1 MSIVSVSIPE
11 EFLKD
16 VESAGKQLGFKGRS
30 ETFRAALISLI
41 EEAEQST
48 KLKGIV
54 DAVFVV
60 VHFKKNEPEITKLK
74 HIFGNILKSQLHN
87 CITGN
92 TCLEVF
98 VLKGDAE
105 QITALANRF
114 RTNKNVKYSKL
125 ILAK

>member
-1 MSIVSVSIPE
+1 MSIVSVSVPE
-11 EFLKD
+11 ELLKD

-30 ETFRAALISLI
+30 KTFRAALVSLI
-41 EEAEQST
+41 EEAEQSN

-54 DAVFVV
+54 DAVLVV

-74 HIFGNILKSQLHN
+74 HIFGRILKSQLHN
-87 CITGN
+87 CINEN

-105 QITALANRF
+105 KITALANRF